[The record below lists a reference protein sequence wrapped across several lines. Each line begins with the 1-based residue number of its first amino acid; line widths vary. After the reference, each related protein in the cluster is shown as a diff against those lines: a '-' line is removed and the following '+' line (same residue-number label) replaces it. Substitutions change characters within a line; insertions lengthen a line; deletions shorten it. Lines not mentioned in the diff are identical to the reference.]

1 MIILWILVV
10 CILSN
15 NILFYLWKLSYTCLP
30 TFVCRSDLAGCG
42 CLFRAFAVLRRRR
55 ISLLGSRKMDLKGIQ
70 LLRPVVVI
78 CFINKRIVWKCFDK
92 NGCQHMLAQRRY
104 IVCVCMRP
112 RNAASIWIGDSFK
125 RLCSWWWTNYFGR
138 CELWQNWHLKTRKWR
153 GRILFGF
160 LRRDSIVLYGFG
172 FISCSWVTLTN
183 HTTSCSW
190 YPQAAGLIWRG
201 NKKRLMASKIIAQT
215 HRSFQRQRLP
225 YCSLLLGAWKLSE
238 FTIEE

>member
-1 MIILWILVV
+1 
-10 CILSN
+10 
-15 NILFYLWKLSYTCLP
+15 
-30 TFVCRSDLAGCG
+30 
-42 CLFRAFAVLRRRR
+42 
-55 ISLLGSRKMDLKGIQ
+55 
-70 LLRPVVVI
+70 
-78 CFINKRIVWKCFDK
+78 
-92 NGCQHMLAQRRY
+92 MLAQRRY

-160 LRRDSIVLYGFG
+160 LRRDSIVLYGF
-172 FISCSWVTLTN
+172 ISCSWVTLTN

-225 YCSLLLGAWKLSE
+225 LFFVTGCLEVKWIYHWGIATFMKDNQAWPMQVTCINLALICLHVSRLPLPTSKTLT
-238 FTIEE
+238 FMK